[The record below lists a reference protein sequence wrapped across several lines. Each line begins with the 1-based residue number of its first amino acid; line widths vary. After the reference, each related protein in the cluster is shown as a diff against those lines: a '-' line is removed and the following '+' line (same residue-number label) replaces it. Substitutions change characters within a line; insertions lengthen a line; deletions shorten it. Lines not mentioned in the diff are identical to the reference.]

1 MTTIMHLF
9 LIAYVDFV
17 TLLLYDNLFRFFD
30 VISHCSIE
38 VDKLVERV
46 SMNLDIQRIN
56 LPCCGTKKRKTKFS
70 FINQRFMNIKVL

>member
-17 TLLLYDNLFRFFD
+17 TLLLYDNLFRFLD
-30 VISHCSIE
+30 VRSHCSIE

-56 LPCCGTKKRKTKFS
+56 SPCCGTKKRKTKFC
-70 FINQRFMNIKVL
+70 FINQRFMNIKVV